1 MYCCFVQGKK
11 YQEEIELMKAKLD
24 LQEAKVDDSEE
35 DVESYQMKK
44 GITLTGKVNN
54 EISYIIIIIE
64 AEFQL
69 LQLRSHEQKI
79 EISTLT
85 RKLKQKGSKIENI
98 YVWF

>member
-1 MYCCFVQGKK
+1 
-11 YQEEIELMKAKLD
+11 MKAKLD
-24 LQEAKVDDSEE
+24 LQGAKVDDSEE

-44 GITLTGKVNN
+44 GMITLTGKVDN
-54 EISYIIIIIE
+54 EIYYIIIIIE

-79 EISTLT
+79 EIGTLT

>member
-1 MYCCFVQGKK
+1 MYVLLLCSRKK

-79 EISTLT
+79 EIST
-85 RKLKQKGSKIENI
+85 
-98 YVWF
+98 

>member
-11 YQEEIELMKAKLD
+11 YQEEIKLMKAKLN
-24 LQEAKVDDSEE
+24 LQGAEVDDSEE

-44 GITLTGKVNN
+44 GITLTGKVDN

-69 LQLRSHEQKI
+69 LQLRCHEQKI